1 MASNRNH
8 LLTPDF
14 RHEICIWNDHG
25 YFFKSLVEKEITRE
39 TQAMNEFK
47 ALLNQ
52 V

>member
-1 MASNRNH
+1 MRFAFGM
-8 LLTPDF
+8 TMG
-14 RHEICIWNDHG
+14 I
-25 YFFKSLVEKEITRE
+25 FFKSLVEKEITRE